1 MTNSILTQEQKEFLA
16 KQAGRREVIN
26 SCCTVTGPHPLLG
39 LFEEDIFKH
48 DNWNVEDALNYLA
61 GVKAITFT
69 KNIPDSLE
77 LWTLSLENYSARAD
91 GDIIKRFESEIG
103 RLWEI
108 WNSGHHDNPN
118 PPNYYI
124 KWALSKNIK
133 IHWLAY
139 AIDNGLVRNINN
151 NLLDEEKI
159 NQKEL
164 FDKDSSTY
172 PQELDWAMKAWEA
185 VKNDKSKGKPKAKIK
200 AWLDANTQL
209 SNEAK
214 DRISIV
220 VNWDKTGGATRT
232 D

>member
-1 MTNSILTQEQKEFLA
+1 MTNSILTEEQKAA
-16 KQAGRREVIN
+16 KKKWAERREVIN
-26 SCCTVTGPHPLLG
+26 SCCTVTGAHPLLG
-39 LFEEDIFKH
+39 LFEEDIFKY

-61 GVKAITFT
+61 GVKIITFT

-77 LWTLSLENYSARAD
+77 LWTLSLENYSAVAD
-91 GDIIKRFESEIG
+91 SDIIKRFENEIG
-103 RLWEI
+103 RLWKI

-124 KWALSKNIK
+124 EWALSKNIK
-133 IHWLAY
+133 IHWLDY
-139 AIDNGLVRNINN
+139 AIDKGLVRNINKD
-151 NLLDEEKI
+151 LLFEKNI
-159 NQKEL
+159 NKKEL

-172 PQELDWAMKAWEA
+172 PLELDCAMQAWEA